1 MVDIIW
7 SGVVPVSRTGWIEL
21 PYPIKMGSQGRLTIP
36 YEVRTSMK
44 LTHGSK
50 VYIALITEKDY
61 EVSKRSG

>member
-1 MVDIIW
+1 MVGKIW
-7 SGVVPVSRTGWIEL
+7 LGVVPVSRKGWIEL

-36 YEVRTSMK
+36 YEVRTSMD

-61 EVSKRSG
+61 ENQ

>member
-1 MVDIIW
+1 MVGIIW
-7 SGVVPVSRTGWIEL
+7 LGVVPVSRTEWIEL

-36 YEVRTSMK
+36 YEVRTSME

-61 EVSKRSG
+61 EASRRSG